1 MLFAYFSFPVTVW
14 INQVLCGFIF
24 YLLYQHFIQYL
35 LCYLLGT
42 VLKNVKYIFNLS
54 KYTFKI
60 IRIHY
65 KQQCTSIY
73 PVSSLCL
80 FKVLQFTSPYAT
92 KHTALCIPSK
102 DTSFSCQYAPN
113 VRGKSIC
120 LRVVLHPCFIAIL
133 VYNYHQ
139 ILILKIRQNSE

>member
-1 MLFAYFSFPVTVW
+1 MFFAYFSFPVTVW

-65 KQQCTSIY
+65 EQQSTSIY

-80 FKVLQFTSPYAT
+80 FKVLQLLLHMVQNTQRFVSQARTHPSPVPMLLMSEANRSDLELYSIRASLQFQFTITT
-92 KHTALCIPSK
+92 K
-102 DTSFSCQYAPN
+102 Y
-113 VRGKSIC
+113 
-120 LRVVLHPCFIAIL
+120 
-133 VYNYHQ
+133 
-139 ILILKIRQNSE
+139 